1 MAGSSFG
8 TLFRITTWGES
19 HGRGLGVVIDGCPA
33 GLSLDKDDISPYMA
47 RRRPGK
53 DFFTT
58 ARNESDFIEIYSGLF
73 EGRTTGAP
81 ISMML
86 LNQDQMSRDYTEIAG
101 YYRPNHADYTF
112 DQKYGFRD
120 YRGGG
125 RSSGRETSARVAAGA
140 IAAKILKEFG
150 IDVKA
155 YVQSIGEISLPEA
168 ITSDREGIKKN
179 DILRSPL
186 FMPDEESTKQAEELI
201 IKMKEETNSVG
212 GVVECVVTGLPAGLG
227 EPVFDKL
234 DACLGKAIFSIG
246 AVKGVEIGL
255 GFASSRLK
263 GSENNDAFCIR
274 DGKVTK
280 KTNHSGGILGG
291 ISDGDSL
298 IIRAGFKPTPSI
310 ALPQETINKNGEEIK
325 VRIRGRHDPCVVPRA
340 SVVVEAMTAITL
352 VDLLL
357 QNSVSKL
364 DHLKMIYSH

>member
-33 GLSLDKDDISPYMA
+33 GLHLDKDDISPFMA

-73 EGRTTGAP
+73 EGKTTGAP

-86 LNQDQMSRDYTEIAG
+86 LNQDQISRDYTEIAN

-140 IAAKILKEFG
+140 VASKLLREFG

-155 YVQSIGEISLPEA
+155 YVERIGEISLPE
-168 ITSDREGIKKN
+168 SVLLNREGIKKN

-186 FMPDEESTKQAEELI
+186 FMPDEETTKQAEDLI

-212 GVVECVVTGLPAGLG
+212 GIVECIVTGLPAGLG

-234 DACLGKAIFSIG
+234 DANLGKAIFSIG
-246 AVKGVEIGL
+246 AVKGVEIGS
-255 GFASSRLK
+255 GFASSHLK
-263 GSENNDAFCIR
+263 GSENNDSFCIR

-291 ISDGDSL
+291 ISDGDHL
-298 IIRAGFKPTPSI
+298 IIRVGFKPTPSI
-310 ALPQETINKNGEEIK
+310 ALPQETINRNKEEIQI
-325 VRIRGRHDPCVVPRA
+325 RIKGRHDPCVVPRA

-352 VDLLL
+352 ADLLL

-364 DHLKMIYSH
+364 EHLKKIYQ

>member
-8 TLFRITTWGES
+8 TLFRVTTWGES

-33 GLSLDKDDISPYMA
+33 GLSLDKDDISPFMA

-73 EGRTTGAP
+73 EGKTTGAP
-81 ISMML
+81 ISMLL
-86 LNQDQMSRDYTEIAG
+86 LNQDQISRDYTEIAS

-140 IAAKILKEFG
+140 VASKLLREFG

-155 YVQSIGEISLPEA
+155 YVQRIGHISLPE
-168 ITSDREGIKKN
+168 TVTECREEIRKN
-179 DILRSPL
+179 DILLSPL
-186 FMPDEESTKQAEELI
+186 FMPDEETTKKAEELI
-201 IKMKEETNSVG
+201 IQMKEATDSVG
-212 GVVECVVTGLPAGLG
+212 GIVECVVTGLPAGLG

-234 DACLGKAIFSIG
+234 DASLGKAMFSIG
-246 AVKGVEIGL
+246 AVKGVEIGT
-255 GFASSRLK
+255 GFSATSLK
-263 GSENNDAFCIR
+263 GSENNDAFYIK
-274 DGKVTK
+274 DGLVAK
-280 KTNHSGGILGG
+280 KTNHSGGVLGG

-298 IIRAGFKPTPSI
+298 IIRVGFKPTPSI
-310 ALPQETINKNGEEIK
+310 ALPQDTVNKNKEEI
-325 VRIRGRHDPCVVPRA
+325 RIRIKGRHDPCVVPRA

-352 VDLLL
+352 ADLLL
-357 QNSVSKL
+357 QNAVSKMES
-364 DHLKMIYSH
+364 LKKIYS

>member
-33 GLSLDKDDISPYMA
+33 GLHLDKDDISPFMA

-53 DFFTT
+53 DYFTT

-73 EGRTTGAP
+73 EGKTTGAP
-81 ISMML
+81 ISMLL
-86 LNQDQMSRDYTEIAG
+86 LNQDQISRDYTEIAS

-140 IAAKILKEFG
+140 VASKLLREFG

-155 YVQSIGEISLPEA
+155 YVQRIGDISLPES
-168 ITSDREGIKKN
+168 ILEDRESIKKN
-179 DILRSPL
+179 DILKSSL
-186 FMPDEESTKQAEELI
+186 FMPDEESTKKAEELI

-234 DACLGKAIFSIG
+234 DATLGKAMFSIG
-246 AVKGVEIGL
+246 AVKGVEIGT
-255 GFASSRLK
+255 GFASTKLT
-263 GSENNDAFCIR
+263 GATNNDAFFIK
-274 DGKVTK
+274 DGKVAK
-280 KTNHSGGILGG
+280 KTNHSGGVLGG

-298 IIRAGFKPTPSI
+298 IIRVGFKPTPSI
-310 ALPQETINKNGEEIK
+310 ALPQHTVNREGEEISI
-325 VRIRGRHDPCVVPRA
+325 RIKGRHDPCVVPRA
-340 SVVVEAMTAITL
+340 SVVVEAMTAISL

-364 DHLKMIYSH
+364 DNIKKIYGF